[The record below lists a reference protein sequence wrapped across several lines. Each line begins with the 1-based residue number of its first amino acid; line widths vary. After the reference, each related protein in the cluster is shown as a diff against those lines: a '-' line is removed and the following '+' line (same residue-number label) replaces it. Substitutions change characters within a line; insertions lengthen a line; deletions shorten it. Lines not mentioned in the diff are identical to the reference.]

1 LAVEKP
7 SMGFFHKGERHKSQ
21 GFQRPWRSHEGEA
34 DFIHGLL
41 EHTAT

>member
-1 LAVEKP
+1 
-7 SMGFFHKGERHKSQ
+7 MGFFHKGERPKSQ

-41 EHTAT
+41 ARLLQFIQPLR